1 MNVGTRIVGI
11 RGGGRRREI
20 RNLIGLP
27 EGYRDITDMISPPP
41 FIPRIFYTDL
51 G

>member
-27 EGYRDITDMISPPP
+27 EGYRDITAMISPPP